1 MRSLQCARAAAAL
14 LVVYYHSVLQL
25 AHVGAADPWE
35 QPTIDLPLLGKSG
48 VDIFFVLSGLL
59 IWCSTAESRQTLFT
73 FYSKRLLRIAPLY
86 WFLTLATATIALLVP
101 WLLKSTK
108 FDPAHVVASLLF
120 VPWPNPASHGSPQ
133 DLMTPPIVPG
143 WTLNF
148 EVFFYLVF
156 GPCLLAPRALRL
168 PAALLL
174 FGVALSCIRLLG
186 QDIPGIAFYDS
197 GLILEFVIGLCL
209 GVLCTTEWRVPAPS
223 AWLLLAASVDLLLL
237 LDWAGLGIH
246 RLFTSGIP
254 AGLLLVSLVSLESQ
268 GRWPRLPWLVLLGDA
283 TYSLYLTHIFV
294 LAGLRIML
302 NGVGETMD
310 TWPAQA
316 AFVSLA
322 AALCIAV
329 GIATY
334 RFIERPLGHAL
345 RNTGWLQ
352 TSKAEAVEL
361 TGRMSER

>member
-1 MRSLQCARAAAAL
+1 MAAL

-25 AHVGAADPWE
+25 PHLWVGDPWE
-35 QPTIDLPLLGKSG
+35 PRPAIDLPLLGKSG

-59 IWCSTAESRQTLFT
+59 IWSSTAESRQTLFT

-86 WFLTLATATIALLVP
+86 WLLTLATATVALLVP
-101 WLLKSTK
+101 WALNSTK

-120 VPWPNPASHGSPQ
+120 IPWPNPASHGSPQ

-148 EVFFYLVF
+148 EIFFYVVF
-156 GPCLLAPRALRL
+156 GPCLLAPRAWRL

-174 FGVALSCIRLLG
+174 FGLAMIGIRLLG
-186 QDIPGIAFYDS
+186 PDVPGIAFYDP

-209 GVLCTTEWRVPAPS
+209 GVLFSKELRMPAPS

-237 LDWAGLGIH
+237 LDWDGLGVH

-254 AGLLLVSLVSLESQ
+254 AGLLLISLVSLEAR
-268 GRWPRLPWLVLLGDA
+268 GRWPQLPWLVLLGDA

-294 LAGLRIML
+294 LAGLRMVL
-302 NGVGETMD
+302 NRLGATPD
-310 TWPAQA
+310 TWPAQV

-322 AALCIAV
+322 AVLCIAI

-334 RFIERPLGHAL
+334 HFIERPLGHAL
-345 RNTGWLQ
+345 RNAGLLRPG
-352 TSKAEAVEL
+352 KARPVEMA
-361 TGRMSER
+361 GRMSGR